1 MAYSNQ
7 INKSK
12 TYNILIVEDSPST
25 NQTIF
30 LLLSEMKN
38 YNIQQALNLKMAK
51 EFLQKDEYDFIILD
65 LNLPDAYGEELVYE
79 IKKLTEA
86 KIIVLTGEVDIALRE
101 NLFKKGI
108 LDYLVK
114 ENFLVNATEAIKYA
128 IESTK
133 KNSEDTILIIDDST
147 FVCKQ
152 LKTILNA
159 RNYNV
164 LSTHTAKDAL
174 NILDKE
180 SVNAIVL
187 NMELTDTDGLDLLHK
202 IKNINSLSHVHVLV
216 LSATNDPEVIR
227 DALKTGASDFIKKPF
242 NVEEFTLK
250 VDLSISMNRKHTE
263 VLCSQKMLSEYKEAV
278 DEGSFVSKTDAKGVI
293 TYANELFCQLTGYS
307 QDELIGSQHNI
318 VRHPDVPS
326 SVFKEMWQ
334 TIQEKKVWKGILKNR
349 TKDGKTYYVNSTV
362 KPILDIDGNI
372 IEYIAIR
379 TDITTQEA
387 YKEILEKDLNQAN
400 NNIEYLKQYEQAI
413 DQFVAVI
420 KTDKNNHI
428 TYINENFSKLSA
440 YTQKE
445 LLGKNCSVLRSQRQM
460 DKAVCE
466 TISKQLQK
474 SETVSI
480 LFENLTKDKETY
492 FVDTKIYPLQNND
505 GEIIEHLHL
514 MYNVTEIIKIHEE
527 LEDTQKDII
536 YRMGEI
542 GESRSQETGNHV
554 KRVAE
559 YSKLLALLAG
569 VSEEEANFLYAAS
582 PMHDIGKVA
591 IPDTILKKPGK
602 LTFEEFE
609 TMKTHSE
616 IGYQVLKGSSRS
628 ILKTAATVAHTHHEK
643 WDGSGYPQGLKA
655 KDIHIFGRITAIA
668 DVFDALG
675 SDRVYKKAWELEK
688 ILTLFKEEKG
698 KHFDPMLIELFLAN
712 LDEFLKIREN
722 FQD

>member
-147 FVCKQ
+147 FVYKQ